1 MYNQMHE
8 FTKEQIQMI
17 HDASMDIL
25 QNTGIKF
32 NESETLAIFKQ
43 HGVKVDGE
51 VVYLKEADILK
62 ALETTPSRFVIQAR
76 NPEND
81 VTIGNG
87 NFVFAPGYGP
97 PFMATKD
104 GNWREGVME
113 DYNNFCKLIQT
124 SKYIDVNGFLMIE
137 PSDVFPDKAHLNMLY
152 SNMVLCDKA
161 YLGCPTSRQG
171 AIDTLEMAGI
181 LWEGKQNIRNKPCLL
196 ANITTL
202 SPLQFAGEMAA
213 SLIEYARLGQPCAI
227 VALIMAGFT
236 GPVTMA
242 GVLTLQNAEI
252 LAGISLTQLVNPGTP
267 VIYGSTSSP
276 IDMKSGVV
284 SIGAPEMSQFVS
296 ATAQMAIFYGL
307 PSRGGGSLTD
317 AQFPDMQAGM
327 ESALMLY
334 AAIQSG
340 INYILHSCGI
350 LGSYLAMSFE
360 KFVVDEE
367 LCGMFRKLVKPVE
380 VTDDTI
386 SADIIKEVGIGG
398 LYLTHDQTLARCRTE
413 YFLPRIATRQT
424 YENWAEAGMLRAE
437 QRAAKMVQERL
448 ASYQKPDIDPQT
460 ERALRD
466 YVDRQMNS

>member
-1 MYNQMHE
+1 MQE
-8 FTKEQIQMI
+8 FTHEQIQMI

-25 QNTGIKF
+25 QSTGIKF
-32 NESETLAIFKQ
+32 NESEALAIFKQ

-62 ALETTPSRFVIQAR
+62 ALETTPTRFVLQAR

-81 VTIGNG
+81 VTIGDG
-87 NFVFAPGYGP
+87 NFVFVPGYGA
-97 PFMATKD
+97 PFMATTD
-104 GNWREGVME
+104 GKRREGVME

-124 SKYIDVNGFLMIE
+124 SEYLDVNGFLMIE
-137 PSDVFPDKAHLNMLY
+137 PSDEPSGLAHLNMLY

-181 LWEGKQNIRNKPCLL
+181 LWEGKENIRNKPCLL

-252 LAGISLTQLVNPGTP
+252 LAGITLTQLVNPGTP
-267 VIYGSTSSP
+267 IIYGSTSSP

-284 SIGAPEMSQFVS
+284 SIGAPEMSRFVS
-296 ATAQMAIFYGL
+296 ATAQMA
-307 PSRGGGSLTD
+307 R
-317 AQFPDMQAGM
+317 
-327 ESALMLY
+327 LY
-334 AAIQSG
+334 
-340 INYILHSCGI
+340 LRP
-350 LGSYLAMSFE
+350 E
-360 KFVVDEE
+360 
-367 LCGMFRKLVKPVE
+367 
-380 VTDDTI
+380 
-386 SADIIKEVGIGG
+386 DIITNESKGFDMLQDVTLNLNKKETELLFIKAVRYGWKYEEVKKRIIEMVKRRIKSQKCDQRSLKPGTQD
-398 LYLTHDQTLARCRTE
+398 LCDDIAKLSKKLESRQHNLMELANHNPNKLEYLCLK
-413 YFLPRIATRQT
+413 
-424 YENWAEAGMLRAE
+424 AEMLIS
-437 QRAAKMVQERL
+437 Q
-448 ASYQKPDIDPQT
+448 
-460 ERALRD
+460 LRFFIKLKKD
-466 YVDRQMNS
+466 SQMDGVIK